1 MAKKTILLTYVFF
14 FSMYFVGFELMGYMN
29 SGVHF
34 PWKNAIHPLKLSW
47 YTHNLITVLLAHFI
61 VFRKFYNRKPRV
73 LLAGAILGL
82 LVFFILF
89 RYLLEEIIFP
99 ATLGFGNYFPPTTF
113 RFYVLDNVYYGSI
126 IIFFGFVFFLFDESF
141 SSQKQKDALMQQNRE
156 AELNFLQAQMDPHF
170 LFNSL
175 NNIYSMALEQHPKT
189 ATSVLM
195 LSDMMRYVT
204 YQRESGTELEKELEF
219 VRSMAAIH
227 QLRYDYTLKL
237 QIDAAP
243 DTLQC
248 KVLPLL
254 LPAIVENALK
264 YGDLSD
270 PQFPLHIASVRL
282 KDKLQL
288 TISNKISGR
297 QVAPGG
303 GLGLKNLQRRLELSY
318 RPDSYHFNIEKKGN
332 IFLTELVIPIV

>member
-1 MAKKTILLTYVFF
+1 MAKKAILLMYVFF
-14 FSMYFVGFELMGYMN
+14 FFMYFVGFEWMYDLK
-29 SGVHF
+29 SGVPF
-34 PWKNAIHPLKLSW
+34 SWSKLIKPLRLAW
-47 YTHNLITVLLAHFI
+47 YTYTIITVLLAHFI
-61 VFRKFYNRKPRV
+61 VFRKYYNRKPRL
-73 LLAGAILGL
+73 LLAGAIGGL

-99 ATLGFGNYFPPTTF
+99 ATLGFGNYYPPITF
-113 RFYVLDNVYYGSI
+113 RYYTLDNVYYGSVT
-126 IIFFGFVFFLFDESF
+126 IFIGFVFFLFDESF
-141 SSQKQKDALMQQNRE
+141 SSQKQKNTLMQHNRE
-156 AELNFLQAQMDPHF
+156 AELNFLQVQMNPHF

-195 LSDMMRYVT
+195 LSEMMRYVT
-204 YQRESGTELEKELEF
+204 YQRESNIVLEKELEF

-227 QLRYDYTLKL
+227 QLRYDFTLNL

-243 DTLQC
+243 DTLPC
-248 KVLPLL
+248 KVIPLL

-270 PQFPLHIASVRL
+270 PQVPLHIASVRL

-288 TISNKISGR
+288 TVINKISGR
-297 QVAPGG
+297 QVEPGG

-318 RPDSYHFNIEKKGN
+318 RPDSYCFSIEKKGN
-332 IFLTELVIPIV
+332 VFCTELLIPIL